1 MRIAI
6 GSDHRG
12 RDAGAKLA
20 SYLRTLGHVVDLLG
34 EIDSKSCDYP
44 DSAYLV
50 GQAVSSGDA
59 DRGILLCSNGIG
71 MSIAANKIQ
80 GVRAA
85 LVYDQNNAQKSKK
98 HNDAN
103 VLCLSGESTPNQQL
117 EKIVEAWLATD
128 FEGGRHAKRVEKI
141 KAIER
146 GENPTKITN
155 DHATAR

>member
-1 MRIAI
+1 MKIAI

-12 RDAGAKLA
+12 RDAGDKLVGF
-20 SYLRTLGHVVDLLG
+20 LKTQGHVVDLLG
-34 EIDSKSCDYP
+34 DTSSESCDYP

-50 GQAVSSGDA
+50 GQAVNSGDA

-71 MSIAANKIQ
+71 MSIAANKIP

-103 VLCLSGESTPNQQL
+103 VLCLSGESTPTKQL
-117 EKIVEAWLATD
+117 HEIVEAWLETD
-128 FEGGRHAKRVEKI
+128 FQGGRHADRVEKI
-141 KAIER
+141 NAIER
-146 GENPTKITN
+146 GENPTKIAN
-155 DHATAR
+155 DHATA

>member
-34 EIDSKSCDYP
+34 DISSESCDYP

-50 GQAVSSGDA
+50 GQAVNSGDA

-71 MSIAANKIQ
+71 MSIAANKIP

-85 LVYDQNNAQKSKK
+85 LVYDQNNAQRSKK
-98 HNDAN
+98 HNDVN
-103 VLCLSGESTPNQQL
+103 VLCLSGESTSAQELNG
-117 EKIVEAWLATD
+117 IVKAWIIAEFD
-128 FEGGRHAKRVEKI
+128 GGRHALRVEKI
-141 KAIER
+141 NAIER
-146 GENPTKITN
+146 GENPAKMANNHT
-155 DHATAR
+155 TA

>member
-1 MRIAI
+1 MKIAI

-20 SYLRTLGHVVDLLG
+20 DFLKTLGHVVDLLG
-34 EIDSKSCDYP
+34 DITSESSDYP

-50 GQAVSSGDA
+50 GLAVSSGDA

-71 MSIAANKIQ
+71 MSIAANKIP

-85 LVYDQNNAQKSKK
+85 LVYDQNNAQRSKK

-103 VLCLSGESTPNQQL
+103 VLCLSGESTPTQQL
-117 EKIVEAWLATD
+117 HEIAKAWLETEFD
-128 FEGGRHAKRVEKI
+128 GGRHTDRVEKI
-141 KAIER
+141 NAIER
-146 GENPTKITN
+146 GENPAKIAN
-155 DHATAR
+155 DHATA

>member
-1 MRIAI
+1 MKIAI

-20 SYLRTLGHVVDLLG
+20 SFLKTLGHVVDLLG
-34 EIDSKSCDYP
+34 DITSESCDYP

-50 GQAVSSGDA
+50 GQAVTNGDA

-71 MSIAANKIQ
+71 MSIAANKIP

-85 LVYDQNNAQKSKK
+85 LVYDQNNAQRSKM

-103 VLCLSGESTPNQQL
+103 VLCLGGESTTTQQL
-117 EKIVEAWLATD
+117 EKIVEAWLTAD
-128 FEGGRHAKRVEKI
+128 FEGGRHASRVEKI

-146 GENPTKITN
+146 GENPLKRAN
-155 DHATAR
+155 DHATA